1 MANALLTKG
10 LAQGDRVILY
20 VSNSLEL
27 VVAVAALSFGKWRFG
42 VAGDLLWAWR
52 LGALEMT
59 VISKAEGDWRW
70 PEQDRSASME
80 RPHCLQ
86 LRCMR

>member
-52 LGALEMT
+52 LGAF
-59 VISKAEGDWRW
+59 GN
-70 PEQDRSASME
+70 DRYQQS
-80 RPHCLQ
+80 
-86 LRCMR
+86 

>member
-1 MANALLTKG
+1 MLFGGLGVWAL
-10 LAQGDRVILY
+10 
-20 VSNSLEL
+20 
-27 VVAVAALSFGKWRFG
+27 
-42 VAGDLLWAWR
+42 
-52 LGALEMT
+52 LEMT